1 MVMQVLSRLAV
12 LLLSLMV
19 ASIAVFAVVNVLPGD
34 PAAVILGT
42 SASPQQIADLHRQ
55 LGLDRPAWLRYLEW
69 LGGLIRGDFGISLIS
84 KQPILPELQGRA
96 LVSVPLALF
105 AMFLAL
111 AVSIPL
117 GIVAGVRYRSLSG
130 SLISALSLG
139 GIAIPAFWAG
149 LLLVTIFAVQLH
161 VLPAGSFVPWEES
174 PVGALRSL
182 LLPSIAL
189 GLVQGAVLTRYI
201 RSAVIEV
208 QREDYIRTAR
218 SKGLTRGQALRRHGL
233 KNAAIPVVTVLGLQ
247 LTSLLVGAVVIE
259 NVFYLPGLGRMLLD
273 AVRNRDLIEIQDL
286 VLLLTATVLVINFAT
301 DLSYRLLDPRIRAS
315 R

>member
-1 MVMQVLSRLAV
+1 MQVLSRLAV

-19 ASIAVFAVVNVLPGD
+19 ASMAVFAVVNVLPGD

-69 LGGLIRGDFGISLIS
+69 LGGLIRGDFGVSLIS

-233 KNAAIPVVTVLGLQ
+233 KNAAIPVVTILGLQ

-286 VLLLTATVLVINFAT
+286 ILLLTATVLVINFAT

>member
-1 MVMQVLSRLAV
+1 VTMQVLSRLAI
-12 LLLSLMV
+12 LLISLFV
-19 ASIAVFAVVNVLPGD
+19 ASVVVFAVVNVLPGD

-42 SASPQQIADLHRQ
+42 SASPAQIADLHRQ
-55 LGLDRPAWLRYLEW
+55 LGLDRPGWLRYVEW
-69 LGGLIRGDFGISLIS
+69 LGGLTRGDFGISLIS
-84 KQPILPELQGRA
+84 KQPIMPEVQGRA
-96 LVSVPLALF
+96 LVSVPLALL
-105 AMFLAL
+105 AMVLAL

-117 GIVAGVRYRSLSG
+117 GIVSGVRYRSLSG

-174 PVGALRSL
+174 PVAAFRSL

-208 QREDYIRTAR
+208 QGEDYIRTAR

-233 KNAAIPVVTVLGLQ
+233 KNAAIPVMTVLGLQ

-301 DLSYRLLDPRIRAS
+301 DLSYRLLDPRIRSS

>member
-1 MVMQVLSRLAV
+1 MAMQVLSRLTI
-12 LLLSLMV
+12 LLLSLIV
-19 ASIAVFAVVNVLPGD
+19 ASMAVFAVVNVLPGD

-96 LVSVPLALF
+96 LVSIPLALF

-117 GIVAGVRYRSLSG
+117 GIVAGVRYRSLGG

-139 GIAIPAFWAG
+139 GIAVPAFWAG
-149 LLLVTIFAVQLH
+149 LLLVTIFAVRLQ

-174 PVGALRSL
+174 PIGALRSL

-201 RSAVIEV
+201 RSAVIDV

-273 AVRNRDLIEIQDL
+273 AVRNHDLIEIQDL
-286 VLLLTATVLVINFAT
+286 VLLLAATVLVINFAT
-301 DLSYRLLDPRIRAS
+301 DISYQLLDPRIRAS

>member
-19 ASIAVFAVVNVLPGD
+19 ASMAVFAVVNVLPGD

-69 LGGLIRGDFGISLIS
+69 LGGLIRGDFGVSLIS

-233 KNAAIPVVTVLGLQ
+233 KNAAIPVVTILGLQ

-286 VLLLTATVLVINFAT
+286 ILLLTATVLVINFAT

>member
-1 MVMQVLSRLAV
+1 MQVLSRLTI
-12 LLLSLMV
+12 LLLSLIV
-19 ASIAVFAVVNVLPGD
+19 ASMAVFAVVNVLPGD

-96 LVSVPLALF
+96 LVSIPLALF

-117 GIVAGVRYRSLSG
+117 GIVAGVRYRSLGG

-149 LLLVTIFAVQLH
+149 LLLVTIFAVRLQ

-174 PVGALRSL
+174 PIGALRSL

-201 RSAVIEV
+201 RSAVIDV

-273 AVRNRDLIEIQDL
+273 AVRNHDLIEIQDL
-286 VLLLTATVLVINFAT
+286 VLLLAATVLVINFAT
-301 DLSYRLLDPRIRAS
+301 DISYRLLDPRIRAS